1 MCGVREGMSVDWI
14 ADNLYWTDEEKGEII
29 MSRLDGRY
37 RRVLVRGLNRPK
49 YITVNPLTGS
59 ALSIFTD
66 SVVTY
71 YASAPTGRRH

>member
-1 MCGVREGMSVDWI
+1 MCGVREGMAVDWI

-59 ALSIFTD
+59 ALSILTD

>member
-1 MCGVREGMSVDWI
+1 MAVDWI

-59 ALSIFTD
+59 ALSILTD